1 MDRARE
7 PEIPTKGNEEVKYT
21 AWIIRK
27 ASGHLES
34 NKKIDPTNPI
44 HVALFNTKRHAKIY
58 VEEHPYLEGAKISKV
73 IVKITEA

>member
-1 MDRARE
+1 M
-7 PEIPTKGNEEVKYT
+7 KYT

-58 VEEHPYLEGAKISKV
+58 IEEHPYLEGAKISKV
-73 IVKITEA
+73 AIKITEA